1 MTFSRKLWLPLLLSL
16 VCLAGISIAD
26 AYRMRAVRMEQTQ
39 LGIKHATEV
48 ANSIIREF
56 AQQATTGEITQ
67 EQARQGALNA
77 IRDIRFGDNG
87 YFSVFDSQA
96 KVLAHPMKPEF
107 VGKTMMEFKDPNGV
121 YLYRDLIDVGK
132 RQGAGYTYYSFAKP
146 GSTEILPK
154 MSYVSWYQPWDWL
167 IVTGV
172 YIDDID
178 AAFYSSLGW
187 SLGVLA
193 VIAVLLSLVVS
204 RLNRG
209 ILRSM
214 GGEPAYAAEVANQ
227 IADNNLAVEVATS
240 ADDRSS
246 LMYSMARMRGQLL
259 AAIESVKTSA
269 NAIASASREIAVG
282 NTDLSSRTEQQ
293 AASLEETAA
302 SMEELTAA
310 VKHNSE
316 NARQAS
322 GLAGTA
328 RDVAHEGATIVGNVV
343 GTMAEIEESSHKIAE
358 IIGMIE
364 GIAFQTN
371 ILALNAAV
379 EAARAG
385 EQGRGFAVV
394 AGEVRSLA
402 QRSSTAAKE
411 IRELIEASSTRVH
424 AGTELVG
431 QAGETMAKIGS
442 AIQKVTDIMDEI
454 ASASNEQSR
463 GIEQVNQA
471 ISQMDEVTQ
480 QNAALVEQA
489 AAAAGSL
496 QDQAETLRST
506 MGVFKTAA

>member
-1 MTFSRKLWLPLLLSL
+1 MTFTRKLWLPLLLSL
-16 VCLAGISIAD
+16 ACLAGVSIAD
-26 AYRMRAVRMEQTQ
+26 AYRMRTLRTEQTQ
-39 LGIKHATEV
+39 ADIRHATEV
-48 ANSIIREF
+48 VNSIVKEF
-56 AQQATTGEITQ
+56 ADAAAKGSMTEDQAK
-67 EQARQGALNA
+67 QGALRA
-77 IRDIRFGDNG
+77 IRDIRYGDSG

-96 KVLAHPMKPEF
+96 KVLAHPIKPDF
-107 VGKTMMEFKDPNGV
+107 VGKSMMDFKDPNGV
-121 YLYRDLIDVGK
+121 YVYRELIGVGK

-146 GSTEILPK
+146 GSSEILPK
-154 MSYVSWYQPWDWL
+154 MSYVSMYKPWDWL
-167 IVTGV
+167 INTGV
-172 YIDDID
+172 YIDDIN
-178 AAFYSSLGW
+178 AAFYASLGW
-187 SLGVLA
+187 SLGAFA
-193 VIAVLLSLVVS
+193 VIAALLSLFVA

-227 IADNNLAVEVATS
+227 IADNNLAVDVATA

-246 LMYSMARMRGQLL
+246 LMYSMARMRTQLL
-259 AAIESVKTSA
+259 SAVDSVKTSA
-269 NAIASASREIAVG
+269 NAIANASREIAVG

-322 GLAGTA
+322 GLAGNA
-328 RDVAHEGATIVGNVV
+328 RDVAQQGATIVTNVV
-343 GTMAEIEESSHKIAE
+343 GTMAEIEQSSHKIAE

-424 AGTELVG
+424 TGTALVG
-431 QAGETMAKIGS
+431 QAGETMTKIGA

-463 GIEQVNQA
+463 GIEQVNTA
-471 ISQMDEVTQ
+471 IAQMDEVTQ

-496 QDQAETLRST
+496 QDQAETLRAT
-506 MGVFKTAA
+506 MAVFKTEA

>member
-1 MTFSRKLWLPLLLSL
+1 MRSL
-16 VCLAGISIAD
+16 
-26 AYRMRAVRMEQTQ
+26 RTEQTQ
-39 LGIKHATEV
+39 ANIKQATEV
-48 ANSIIREF
+48 ANSIVKEF
-56 AQQATTGEITQ
+56 ADDAAKGSLTVDQAK
-67 EQARQGALNA
+67 QGALRA
-77 IRDIRFGDNG
+77 IGGIRFGDNG
-87 YFSVFDSQA
+87 YFAVFDSQA
-96 KVLAHPMKPEF
+96 KVLVQPVKPEF
-107 VGKTMMEFKDPNGV
+107 VGKVMIDYQDPNGV
-121 YLYRDLIDVGK
+121 YLYRDLIDVAK
-132 RQGAGYTYYSFAKP
+132 RQGSGYTYYSFAKP
-146 GSTEILPK
+146 GSSEILPK
-154 MSYVSWYQPWDWL
+154 MSYVSLYQPWDWL

-178 AAFYSSLGW
+178 AAFYTSLEW
-187 SLGVLA
+187 SIGLLAAIAIVLS
-193 VIAVLLSLVVS
+193 VVVS
-204 RLNRG
+204 RLNRS

-227 IADNNLAVEVATS
+227 IADNNLAVDVAT
-240 ADDRSS
+240 AAGDRSS
-246 LMYSMARMRGQLL
+246 LMYSMARMRTQLL
-259 AAIESVKTSA
+259 SAVDSVKTSA
-269 NAIASASREIAVG
+269 NAIANASREIAVG

-302 SMEELTAA
+302 SMEELTAT

-328 RDVAHEGATIVGNVV
+328 RDVAQEGATIVGNVV

-358 IIGMIE
+358 IIAMIE

-424 AGTELVG
+424 TGTALVG
-431 QAGETMAKIGS
+431 RAGETMTKIGT

-496 QDQAETLRST
+496 QDQAETLRAT
-506 MGVFKTAA
+506 MAVFKTAA